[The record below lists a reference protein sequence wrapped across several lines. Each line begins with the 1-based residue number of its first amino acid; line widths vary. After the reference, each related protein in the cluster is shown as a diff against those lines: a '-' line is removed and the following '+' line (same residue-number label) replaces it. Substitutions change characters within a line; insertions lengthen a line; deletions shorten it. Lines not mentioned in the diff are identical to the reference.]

1 MKYLR
6 GNLENKMLF
15 ERKTKDRN
23 QWQWI
28 IYPLGAL
35 GIFFGVGTT
44 FGMKYAF
51 YVLGGLFIL
60 VSSMSFITHWRTQN
74 TGFLIVALF
83 QVSVGMLCFSA
94 APAIEDKSQIGI
106 TPIFIV
112 TTYAL
117 MIAVFYHAINRKLKW
132 RGQEILEL
140 AAMPVED
147 TGNNYTPR
155 PRPTGKTEVSRT
167 EMIRFVNFITSN
179 LIAFVFREENRFVF
193 VLPLPGNDTPYLLG
207 LKKDYLNDTWVA
219 IDFDGNVSV
228 NITEEDYLLFKQDLN
243 FDQLCE
249 SLGNVF
255 IEFLALS
262 KDGQEDRI
270 IDRMNALRLF
280 PLA

>member
-1 MKYLR
+1 
-6 GNLENKMLF
+6 MLF

-23 QWQWI
+23 RWTWI
-28 IYPLGAL
+28 IYPIGAV
-35 GIFFGVGTT
+35 GIFLGTATT
-44 FGMKYAF
+44 FGIQVAF
-51 YVLGGLFIL
+51 YVMGGIFMLI
-60 VSSMSFITHWRTQN
+60 SSMSFITYWRTQN
-74 TGFLIVALF
+74 SGFLIVALF
-83 QVSVGMLCFSA
+83 QVSAGMMCISVSPL
-94 APAIEDKSQIGI
+94 IEDKSQPGL
-106 TPIFIV
+106 TPIFLV

-117 MIAVFYHAINRKLKW
+117 MIAVFYQAVNRKLKW
-132 RGQEILEL
+132 RGQEIFEL

-155 PRPTGKTEVSRT
+155 PRPAGQTEVSRT
-167 EMIRFVNFITSN
+167 EMARFVNFITEN
-179 LIAFVFREENRFVF
+179 LMAFVFREENRFVF
-193 VLPLPGNDTPYLLG
+193 VLPLPGDDTPYLLG

-255 IEFLALS
+255 IDFLALS
-262 KDGQEDRI
+262 KDGQEERI

-280 PLA
+280 PLG